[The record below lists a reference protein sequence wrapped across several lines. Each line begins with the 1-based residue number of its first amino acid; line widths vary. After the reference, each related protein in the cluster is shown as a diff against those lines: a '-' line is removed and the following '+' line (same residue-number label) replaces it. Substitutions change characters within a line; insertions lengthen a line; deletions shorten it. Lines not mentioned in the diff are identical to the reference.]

1 MSDPVVATAAE
12 RRDVW
17 ARADGL
23 DADVWPEYNRHGDIL
38 NEYWGSLDDEFAEF
52 QFVLYD
58 EEADELLA
66 EGHTIPFHW
75 DGTVAGL
82 PAGIDGVV
90 ADAFRQ
96 RAEGKAPTA
105 LSALAIEVPP
115 ARQRGGLS
123 GRMLAAMRGI
133 AATHGLGDLVAPLRP
148 TWKERYPLT
157 PIERYVR
164 WTREDGLPLDPWI
177 RLHVRLGGEILH
189 PEPRSLR
196 ITGTVTEWEEWTG
209 MAFPEGG
216 PYIFPHGLAPLEVE
230 LEADRAS
237 YWEPNVWMRH
247 TVG

>member
-1 MSDPVVATAAE
+1 VSEPIVATAAE

-23 DADVWPEYNRHGDIL
+23 DTDVWPEYNRHGDVL
-38 NEYWGSLDDEFAEF
+38 NEYWGSLDEEFAEF

-58 EEADELLA
+58 EETDELLA

-96 RAEGKAPTA
+96 RAAGRAPTA

-115 ARQRGGLS
+115 ERQRGGLS
-123 GRMLAAMRGI
+123 GRMLAAMLEI
-133 AATHGLGDLVAPLRP
+133 AARHGLGDLVAPLRP
-148 TWKERYPLT
+148 TWKERYALT

-164 WTREDGLPLDPWI
+164 WTREDGLPFDPWI

-196 ITGTVTEWEEWTG
+196 ITGTVAEWEEWTG
-209 MAFPEGG
+209 MAFPESGA
-216 PYIFPHGLAPLEVE
+216 YVFPHGLAPLEVDR
-230 LEADRAS
+230 EANRAS

-247 TVG
+247 AVG